1 MTTITIDGRPV
12 AYRERGDGG
21 GTPLLLLHGF
31 TGSKEDFDA
40 VVDGLAA
47 DRRVVAVDLPG
58 HGGSAG
64 SDDPAAYGIAATAG
78 WVLRAAEVFG
88 LGEFGLLGHSLGG
101 LVAQRVAST
110 ASQRLRCLVLADT
123 GVGAL
128 REEAAEVVVRI
139 ALAARDRGMA
149 AAWEEIRRRADA
161 AGGLRTRVVPQDP
174 AREVFVR
181 RRFLGLRPAVVV
193 GTARALIGAVPL
205 GAFLRGIDIPVLVV
219 AGEDDD
225 TWTVSEQRLLAALT
239 AGAQLAVVPD
249 AVHVPQLENP
259 GYWLKVV
266 RDFLARADADPRRVR
281 RSDAGR

>member
-12 AYRERGDGG
+12 AYRERDGG
-21 GTPLLLLHGF
+21 PGAPLLLVHGF

-64 SDDPAAYGIAATAG
+64 PDDPAAYGLAVTAA
-78 WVLRAAEVFG
+78 WVLRAADVLG
-88 LGEFGLLGHSLGG
+88 LGEFALLGHSLGG

-110 ASQRLRCLVLADT
+110 SSQRLRCLVLADT

-128 REEAAEVVVRI
+128 REEAAEVVTRI
-139 ALAARDRGMA
+139 ALAARDRGLA
-149 AAWEEIRRRADA
+149 AAWEEVRRRPAAD
-161 AGGLRTRVVPQDP
+161 GGLRASVTPDDP
-174 AREVFVR
+174 AREAFVHR
-181 RRFLGLRPAVVV
+181 RLLSLNPVAVV
-193 GTARALIGAVPL
+193 GGARALIGAVPL

-225 TWTVSEQRLLAALT
+225 YWTVAEQRLLAAVT
-239 AGAQLAVVPD
+239 AGAEFAVVPG
-249 AVHVPQLENP
+249 AAHVPQLENP

-266 RDFLARADADPRRVR
+266 RDFLARADA
-281 RSDAGR
+281 